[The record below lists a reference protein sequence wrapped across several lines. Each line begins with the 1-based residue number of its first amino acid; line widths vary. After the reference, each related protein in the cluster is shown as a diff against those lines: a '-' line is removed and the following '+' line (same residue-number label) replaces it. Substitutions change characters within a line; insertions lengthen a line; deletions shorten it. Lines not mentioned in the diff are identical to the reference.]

1 MSDGE
6 VEEYQYEAAWRL
18 TTWDN
23 RPEGHNSL
31 HLISGKGE
39 YHESV
44 FNCITAL
51 RDGEPS
57 LLENSLSEA
66 R

>member
-1 MSDGE
+1 MSSGE
-6 VEEYQYEAAWRL
+6 VAEYQYEAAWRL
-18 TTWDN
+18 TTWDD
-23 RPEGHNSL
+23 RPEGHASL
-31 HLISGKGE
+31 HLASGGGE
-39 YHESV
+39 YHQNV

-51 RDGEPS
+51 RDGERS